1 MSSLE
6 QIAARR
12 AALIERAAHQR
23 AELGAVCSQLQRPV
37 AIFDKGYAVACK
49 IKSHPGVVM
58 GATAALALILI
69 KRGALGT
76 LADVAVRAARFA
88 MPVAR
93 FWLAR
98 KNK

>member
-23 AELGAVCSQLQRPV
+23 AEFAVACSQLQRPA
-37 AIFDKGYAVACK
+37 AIFDKGYAVACR
-49 IKSHPGVVM
+49 IKSHPSIAM
-58 GATAALALILI
+58 GATAVLALILI
-69 KRGALGT
+69 RRGALGA
-76 LADVAVRAARFA
+76 LAGVAVKAARFV

-98 KNK
+98 KK

>member
-23 AELGAVCSQLQRPV
+23 AALGECYRQFERP
-37 AIFDKGYAVACK
+37 AALFDKGYAVARK
-49 IKSHPGVVM
+49 IKSHPGVAM
-58 GATAALALILI
+58 GATAALAAILL
-69 KRGALGT
+69 KRGMLGS
-76 LADVAVRAARFA
+76 LADVAVKAARFV

-98 KNK
+98 RK

>member
-23 AELGAVCSQLQRPV
+23 AELGAVCSRFQRP
-37 AIFDKGYAVACK
+37 AALFDKGYALAGKV
-49 IKSHPGVVM
+49 KSHPGIAI
-58 GATAALALILI
+58 GATAALSLILL
-69 KRGALGT
+69 KRGTLGS
-76 LADVAVRAARFA
+76 LVGIAAKAARYA
-88 MPVAR
+88 MPMAR

-98 KNK
+98 KK